1 MRCENDENL
10 LSLAMKTENDDST
23 LWETLLENYEDARE
37 EKFDAL
43 CQMCTSGNVRAEL
56 VRLLI
61 DHIVRCRERMSRDEY
76 RRGRTDLLPLHEV
89 ARVGTLTMA
98 RDMLMVDA
106 ELCEDMAVMREDD
119 PELYTPMQQV
129 AMLANQTKTDEDATM
144 IPLHAGGGE
153 GGGGGGGDGEG
164 GGGDGEGGGGDGEGG
179 GGDGEEAMVKEKVER
194 VAMVKEGEAMA
205 RGDAAMREEAMVTTA
220 VEEFECT
227 KRWCLRFARM

>member
-1 MRCENDENL
+1 
-10 LSLAMKTENDDST
+10 
-23 LWETLLENYEDARE
+23 
-37 EKFDAL
+37 
-43 CQMCTSGNVRAEL
+43 
-56 VRLLI
+56 
-61 DHIVRCRERMSRDEY
+61 
-76 RRGRTDLLPLHEV
+76 
-89 ARVGTLTMA
+89 MA

-119 PELYTPMQQV
+119 PELYTPMQDADEVAESYRKYVIRVELHNILNRLEVDYTDRNRDAVIANDTSGVLMRWIKKDGITRADRREITLVVAKLRWRTSKDFQQKQV

-164 GGGDGEGGGGDGEGG
+164 GGGDGEGGGGDGEGEEAMG
-179 GGDGEEAMVKEKVER
+179 EAMVKEKVER